1 MKILIVSDYYSEG
14 YGGPYFA
21 ISTNTNS
28 FYEKNIDFKLIY
40 QKTSNFNYK
49 LDVREIVKNFDIIHI
64 YGLWRPFLAKV
75 FYFSK
80 KENKKIII
88 SPLGALE
95 PWSLSQKKIKKKIGL
110 FLYQRKIL
118 NECDYIHTT
127 SQIEKKNV
135 INIGI
140 KNKKI
145 IVIPHGVHIPKKEKK
160 LILKKTLKR
169 AIFFSRI
176 HEKKGLLEL
185 VNSWSKKNLND
196 WCLDIYG
203 PVTDTKYLKKIKK
216 RIKILKLENDIKIF
230 EPVYSIE
237 KKQNIYSYAD
247 CFILPSKSENF
258 GISIAEALSY
268 SLPVLTTTA
277 TPWQEIQKKNAGI
290 IFNMSQANLDLS
302 LKKFLSKPND
312 ELYQMGLNGK
322 KLIKDKFDQ
331 SVIIEEYVNLYKNLI
346 K

>member
-1 MKILIVSDYYSEG
+1 M
-14 YGGPYFA
+14 
-21 ISTNTNS
+21 
-28 FYEKNIDFKLIY
+28 
-40 QKTSNFNYK
+40 
-49 LDVREIVKNFDIIHI
+49 
-64 YGLWRPFLAKV
+64 
-75 FYFSK
+75 
-80 KENKKIII
+80 
-88 SPLGALE
+88 
-95 PWSLSQKKIKKKIGL
+95 L
-110 FLYQRKIL
+110 F
-118 NECDYIHTT
+118 
-127 SQIEKKNV
+127 
-135 INIGI
+135 
-140 KNKKI
+140 
-145 IVIPHGVHIPKKEKK
+145 
-160 LILKKTLKR
+160 
-169 AIFFSRI
+169 
-176 HEKKGLLEL
+176 
-185 VNSWSKKNLND
+185 WSK
-196 WCLDIYG
+196 
-203 PVTDTKYLKKIKK
+203 
-216 RIKILKLENDIKIF
+216 
-230 EPVYSIE
+230 IE